1 MQDPSFLTDRT
12 DQTQVREEEEEE
24 RKTTGLDIQLILP
37 TVLILILTLV
47 FMSTVIPYAFHVVI
61 QQLKQHHG
69 ADDNGGVAWNV
80 IVMIRREMSFYCQAA
95 TSEISVTGQL
105 QALLAG
111 VEGGG
116 GTERGGLAPG
126 PV

>member
-12 DQTQVREEEEEE
+12 DQTKVREEE
-24 RKTTGLDIQLILP
+24 RKTTCTDIQLILP

-69 ADDNGGVAWNV
+69 TEDNGGEA
-80 IVMIRREMSFYCQAA
+80 
-95 TSEISVTGQL
+95 
-105 QALLAG
+105 
-111 VEGGG
+111 
-116 GTERGGLAPG
+116 
-126 PV
+126 